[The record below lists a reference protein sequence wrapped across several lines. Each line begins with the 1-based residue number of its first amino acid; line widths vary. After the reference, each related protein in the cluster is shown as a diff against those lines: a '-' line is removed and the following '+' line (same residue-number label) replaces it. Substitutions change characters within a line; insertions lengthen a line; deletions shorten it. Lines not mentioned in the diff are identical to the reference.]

1 MRVHVALN
9 GHLSW
14 YTQTRERLQVAEVP
28 GGSTV
33 SDLIAHLGVPEV
45 EVAFATVD
53 EKRVDAD
60 FVLAE
65 GNQVSLVPI
74 IAGG

>member
-1 MRVHVALN
+1 MRVNVALN

-14 YTQTRERLQVAEVP
+14 YTPTRERLQEVEVP
-28 GGSTV
+28 EGSTV
-33 SDLIAHLGVPEV
+33 SDLITHLGVPEV

-53 EKRVDAD
+53 EGRVDAD
-60 FVLAE
+60 FVLAD
-65 GNQVSLVPI
+65 GNTVSLVPI